1 MRNYHFYNPYSFFNN
16 RLGFDYAPAQVHT
29 YLNPTADI
37 IFYFLV
43 VNFPPKLVGFLM
55 GGIHGL
61 NFWFLFLITYYIL
74 KKIYLRTGHGN
85 ILKPSSENGKK
96 KRISVIFREEN
107 NYNMRWP
114 NQAIIAFSLLIGVVG
129 LYGPISI
136 FELGFTFNDNLVSL
150 FILGAILL
158 LIRKM
163 VLEGN
168 YNLKDFKKELV
179 LSGLLVG
186 IGIGLK
192 LAHVSYGIGIVLAIT
207 ALKGDWRSKLL
218 SISLISVSIVAGVL
232 ISSGHWMF
240 LMWTKFESPIFP
252 FYNEIFQSPYYI
264 LNNID
269 ILRLNP
275 RPKGLIETLFY
286 PFYFLFDSDYKGGSV
301 KQIRDA
307 RYAIIYSLIILS
319 FLKALRVNFRRN
331 NDPKERKSKYLLA
344 RVSLSFL
351 LFYTAIFPLT
361 QVKSKLEWR
370 LTALDL
376 TSYLIYASLINYLIY
391 AILAILIFFI
401 VKNMD
406 LRRGGIGEQDTNENS
421 RQVTLFLIIFFIG
434 SFISWQIIFLIHR
447 YLSPLEVLSPLL
459 IVTLFVYL
467 VENSTL
473 RNWFISVS
481 FILIIFSV
489 EGTIPKTMAW
499 DKSYFR
505 VTVPDMEQLDS
516 SIIFMAG
523 INPISYLIPFFPPG
537 ARFIR
542 LEGHFKF
549 NNPGVET
556 QFHQEIN
563 EIIQNHS
570 GPFYLLSRLNY
581 FSDHKKLLEDLGLRV
596 IRADSK
602 GIKSEHESE
611 GLRLWVVRKENPL
624 TM

>member
-1 MRNYHFYNPYSFFNN
+1 MLFILLKLREPSPSFIIFILSIIIFGSISVYLGQDNNWDMRNYHFYNPYSFFNN

-168 YNLKDFKKELV
+168 YNLKDLKKELV

-218 SISLISVSIVAGVL
+218 
-232 ISSGHWMF
+232 
-240 LMWTKFESPIFP
+240 
-252 FYNEIFQSPYYI
+252 
-264 LNNID
+264 
-269 ILRLNP
+269 
-275 RPKGLIETLFY
+275 
-286 PFYFLFDSDYKGGSV
+286 
-301 KQIRDA
+301 
-307 RYAIIYSLIILS
+307 
-319 FLKALRVNFRRN
+319 
-331 NDPKERKSKYLLA
+331 
-344 RVSLSFL
+344 
-351 LFYTAIFPLT
+351 
-361 QVKSKLEWR
+361 
-370 LTALDL
+370 
-376 TSYLIYASLINYLIY
+376 
-391 AILAILIFFI
+391 
-401 VKNMD
+401 
-406 LRRGGIGEQDTNENS
+406 
-421 RQVTLFLIIFFIG
+421 
-434 SFISWQIIFLIHR
+434 
-447 YLSPLEVLSPLL
+447 
-459 IVTLFVYL
+459 
-467 VENSTL
+467 
-473 RNWFISVS
+473 
-481 FILIIFSV
+481 
-489 EGTIPKTMAW
+489 
-499 DKSYFR
+499 
-505 VTVPDMEQLDS
+505 
-516 SIIFMAG
+516 
-523 INPISYLIPFFPPG
+523 
-537 ARFIR
+537 
-542 LEGHFKF
+542 
-549 NNPGVET
+549 
-556 QFHQEIN
+556 
-563 EIIQNHS
+563 
-570 GPFYLLSRLNY
+570 
-581 FSDHKKLLEDLGLRV
+581 
-596 IRADSK
+596 
-602 GIKSEHESE
+602 
-611 GLRLWVVRKENPL
+611 
-624 TM
+624 